1 MEIELS
7 FSACSPKTVQLI
19 DPLSPRELEI
29 LKLLPSRLSYPE
41 IAEKLYISYST
52 VRTHVK
58 NIYMKLNAH
67 TRLEAVNIARARRL
81 LQ

>member
-1 MEIELS
+1 MPWRLS
-7 FSACSPKTVQLI
+7 YLFSLFSKTVQLL

-29 LKLLPSRLSYPE
+29 LKLPSRLSYPE

-67 TRLEAVNIARARRL
+67 TRLEAVNIARTRRL